1 MSLQWLLWS
10 LIIGKMAEDNESATL
25 LSPADTDDDEPGHN
39 YWCCLWPKKDKAAP
53 PTECCQLNDRF
64 RAYKNMIG
72 LCASYILA
80 LGSFLGMI
88 SLESS
93 INPESGLGLV
103 AVATPYL
110 ISIGTGF
117 LTPAALKFLGS
128 KISIIVGYIGFLV
141 FTLANYYPHWITL
154 IVGSIIT
161 GLLYNIALVSLY
173 DHASTVA
180 RTYFKSLKET
190 QENAIYLYT
199 SCIALSAKI
208 SIIFGNLSSSIVLL
222 TSASTTTGHDIEE
235 SNKIICNNTE
245 AGQLKDSNITIYYIL
260 VTVYV
265 LFNVLAIVTVILLLD
280 YLSVSKDIKITLSFK
295 ECLITPMC
303 ETIESLLNWRM
314 LLLVPLFI
322 LEGMHIG
329 FINGLFTKV
338 SY

>member
-1 MSLQWLLWS
+1 
-10 LIIGKMAEDNESATL
+10 MAEDTESATL
-25 LSPADTDDDEPGHN
+25 LPPADADDDEPGHN

-53 PTECCQLNDRF
+53 STKCSAQLNDRF

-72 LCASYILA
+72 LCGSYILA
-80 LGSFLGMI
+80 LGSFMGMI

-110 ISIGTGF
+110 ILIATGF
-117 LTPAALKFLGS
+117 LAPAALKLLGS
-128 KISIIVGYIGFLV
+128 KISIIVGYIGFLA
-141 FTLANYYPHWITL
+141 FILANYYPHWITL
-154 IVGSIIT
+154 IVGSIIM

-190 QENAIYLYT
+190 QENAVYLYT
-199 SCIALSAKI
+199 SCIALSVKI
-208 SIIFGNLSSSIVLL
+208 SIIIGNLSSSIILL
-222 TSASTTTGHDIEE
+222 TSDTTGHDIEE

-245 AGQLKDSNITIYYIL
+245 AGQLKNSNITIYYIL

-280 YLSVSKDIKITLSFK
+280 YFSVSDNIKITLSFK
-295 ECLITPMC
+295 EYLIAPMC
-303 ETIESLLNWRM
+303 EVIESLLNWRM
-314 LLLVPLFI
+314 LLLVPLFV
-322 LEGMHIG
+322 LQGMHIG
-329 FINGLFTKV
+329 FINGLFTKA